1 MTSNILSRFLPPNG
15 SPSVYETIRHH
26 DATSDSSDVEERA
39 GLTLEDGPG
48 EHYSDRELE
57 DAMADAERSR
67 LLDPDDAFISRKSPR
82 KASVAG
88 PSKSNS
94 RHHHSSRPRW
104 AQDASPGHDFEDG
117 DDDVPASLLVEGHHD
132 DDDLKSRLPPPP
144 TSHLSPDDRQPSL
157 PGPSTRGDRAR
168 GRAAREQQP
177 LHHADRRR
185 APAVRWSLGLPNLN
199 TVDPKEKAMWMWA
212 NVENLDNF
220 LKDVYTYFLGNG
232 IWSILLNRVLSLL

>member
-15 SPSVYETIRHH
+15 SPSVYETIRNH

-57 DAMADAERSR
+57 DAMADAGRSR
-67 LLDPDDAFISRKSPR
+67 LLDRDDAFISRRSPR

-94 RHHHSSRPRW
+94 RRRHFSRPRW
-104 AQDASPGHDFEDG
+104 AHDASPSHDFEDG

-132 DDDLKSRLPPPP
+132 DDELKSRLPPPP
-144 TSHLSPDDRQPSL
+144 TSHITPDDRQPSR
-157 PGPSTRGDRAR
+157 PGPSTRGVRGR
-168 GRAAREQQP
+168 GRAAKEQQP

-185 APAVRWSLGLPNLN
+185 APAVRWSLGQPNLN
-199 TVDPKEKAMWMWA
+199 TVDPKEKAIWMWA

-220 LKDVYTYFLGNG
+220 LKEVYTYFLGNG

>member
-1 MTSNILSRFLPPNG
+1 
-15 SPSVYETIRHH
+15 
-26 DATSDSSDVEERA
+26 
-39 GLTLEDGPG
+39 
-48 EHYSDRELE
+48 
-57 DAMADAERSR
+57 
-67 LLDPDDAFISRKSPR
+67 
-82 KASVAG
+82 
-88 PSKSNS
+88 
-94 RHHHSSRPRW
+94 
-104 AQDASPGHDFEDG
+104 
-117 DDDVPASLLVEGHHD
+117 
-132 DDDLKSRLPPPP
+132 LPPPP

-177 LHHADRRR
+177 LYHADRRR